1 VKSRMKSNTFRH
13 LILKAE
19 REVSSASS
27 PWSV

>member
-1 VKSRMKSNTFRH
+1 MKNNGFQPSM
-13 LILKAE
+13 LKAE